1 MLGALQSKGTDAEV
15 ARAYDIHPVTLS
27 SWKKQL
33 KENGSK
39 AFGGSGELK
48 EKKDKIAKLERMV
61 GQKETEIDLLKNF
74 WAKADHERKSPPPRS
89 AQGRTRVQ
97 LSRNSGHRAA
107 FTPRRVNEI
116 PQIASDRV
124 NGTRPRNLP
133 ARGSRWWSG
142 ADRGCTIPR

>member
-1 MLGALQSKGTDAEV
+1 MGNCTYSPEFKVQVMLGALQSKGTDAEV

-61 GQKETEIDLLKNF
+61 GQRETEIDLLKNF
-74 WAKADHERKSPPPRS
+74 LGES
-89 AQGRTRVQ
+89 
-97 LSRNSGHRAA
+97 
-107 FTPRRVNEI
+107 
-116 PQIASDRV
+116 
-124 NGTRPRNLP
+124 
-133 ARGSRWWSG
+133 
-142 ADRGCTIPR
+142 